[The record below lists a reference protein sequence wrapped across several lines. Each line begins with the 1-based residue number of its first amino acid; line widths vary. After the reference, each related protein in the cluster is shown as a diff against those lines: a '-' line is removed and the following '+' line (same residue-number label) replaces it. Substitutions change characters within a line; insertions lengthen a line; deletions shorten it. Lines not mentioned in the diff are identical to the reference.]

1 MKNSKILIFGA
12 TGQVGKELSLEL
24 NINNYLDLISHSR
37 TKVSFFNHN
46 KIKSLIGDISEE
58 KIIKEIST
66 ADLIIDLAAPYDGN
80 LQENKNFIKKE
91 LIFFS

>member
-37 TKVSFFNHN
+37 TRVGASFFNHN
-46 KIKSLIGDISEE
+46 KIKV
-58 KIIKEIST
+58 
-66 ADLIIDLAAPYDGN
+66 
-80 LQENKNFIKKE
+80 
-91 LIFFS
+91 

>member
-37 TKVSFFNHN
+37 TKVGASFFNHN

-58 KIIKEIST
+58 KIIKEISQ
-66 ADLIIDLAAPYDGN
+66 LILS
-80 LQENKNFIKKE
+80 
-91 LIFFS
+91 LILPHLMMVIPGK

>member
-37 TKVSFFNHN
+37 TKVGASFFNHN
-46 KIKSLIGDISEE
+46 KIKSLIGDISEV
-58 KIIKEIST
+58 KEIST

-80 LQENKNFIKKE
+80 SRKIKNFIKKN
-91 LIFFS
+91 